1 MCCYPCTFFFVE
13 YSSDKRSKEIGP
25 SSLKDSGERVVLIL
39 FFCSTDLPHWF
50 TLIFSSTPQL
60 FLPRSRF
67 VLYFI
72 IYYCFPFI
80 FLLLPTFFLFSII
93 LTGGLKNRGLLSSLY
108 CSLFWYDSV
117 SFIVKKNILKSY
129 QLFTIDYSSFTITYL
144 TKTKAENNDAQFY
157 I

>member
-1 MCCYPCTFFFVE
+1 MIKEVKRLVLRPLKTVVSVWVWFNFLFHQLPSWFTHIFTFLFHHSFYHEV
-13 YSSDKRSKEIGP
+13 G
-25 SSLKDSGERVVLIL
+25 L
-39 FFCSTDLPHWF
+39 FFTLLF
-50 TLIFSSTPQL
+50 TIVS
-60 FLPRSRF
+60 
-67 VLYFI
+67 
-72 IYYCFPFI
+72 PFI
-80 FLLLPTFFLFSII
+80 LQLLPTFFLFSII

-144 TKTKAENNDAQFY
+144 TKTKAENNDTQFY